1 MLKVGAI
8 YVSPIE
14 VEGALCTHPD
24 VLEAAVVGWQDEDK
38 LIKPKAIV
46 VLKSAEIADEEL
58 ARGLKEHVKIA
69 LAPYKYPR
77 WIEFRKE
84 LPKTTNGK
92 IQRFKLR
99 GERRPTVS
107 SRMRALIAL
116 LRALESP
123 AREGAFWYCGIQPA
137 MDELWIWAGS
147 IWTGKRSERNVMW
160 TIRAEREK
168 RLVC

>member
-1 MLKVGAI
+1 MPTTAV
-8 YVSPIE
+8 

-46 VLKSAEIADEEL
+46 VLKSADKADEEL

-84 LPKTTNGK
+84 L
-92 IQRFKLR
+92 
-99 GERRPTVS
+99 RRRRLARSSVS
-107 SRMRALIAL
+107 SSEARGDHCEFADARAHRIA
-116 LRALESP
+116 
-123 AREGAFWYCGIQPA
+123 
-137 MDELWIWAGS
+137 
-147 IWTGKRSERNVMW
+147 
-160 TIRAEREK
+160 
-168 RLVC
+168 